1 MKEETEQK
9 IKEIKRSLCKIKKS
23 DSQIGTGFFCKIGDS
38 IINPFPNLLITS
50 SQVLGQND
58 IIPGKTINLILS
70 DGQKLD
76 INIDPSYKTY
86 TDINYDI
93 TIIQIKNKNIISLP
107 IDKQALDN
115 NNNNIN
121 NIYKD
126 KSVYLF
132 DFSDDSKKIY
142 SVGLIQK
149 IDQNYAIES
158 LCFNKRPSLGGPIV
172 SCSNN
177 QLIGIHRGSKNGLNW
192 KNGTF
197 IRGPIETFMPKN
209 NTINMQQA
217 NQNMISYQNQNQNQ
231 SQFMHNNQQ
240 IQIMNNNIN
249 YMNNSNYMNNNMNMI
264 QQNQYMSPYPNIN
277 NMPNNMGYYNNNN
290 YMNMNNIGINQYNQ
304 FQNNNNMNL
313 NNNINGQP
321 NKENNINIQN
331 QINQNIPLEKK
342 EKKDI
347 YEDMYPYIEGDKI
360 NIIFKIF
367 EHTEKKVKIPIS
379 FSNIELYDAADK
391 IKNPKLNEFT
401 DLNGIKLYLGKEEIN
416 KDDSGISLKNE
427 DIIVIKDNPANTN
440 KSINKS
446 KKKLNISFKHGLDE
460 ICKIIIPAELNIDN
474 LCMEFFSKNN
484 ILEDN
489 KDKFLFKFEGNY
501 IERNSENKLINYK
514 LRNHSTI
521 EIFIKDAKKKYHGK
535 EIKAKIIGEKNNLI
549 SSDFIAGSLQ
559 KIKDFYEEL
568 MGKIKNDKNEKL
580 PYYEKIVISNPSIN
594 EVEFK
599 IDNNKLN
606 DERTF
611 LSIGIRDDFTC
622 KVFKLR
628 NLMSYQKKN

>member
-23 DSQIGTGFFCKIGDS
+23 DGKIGTGFFCKIGDS

-86 TDINYDI
+86 TDINYDT

-107 IDKQALDN
+107 IDKQALN

-132 DFSDDSKKIY
+132 DFSNDSKKIY

-149 IDQNYAIES
+149 IDQDYAIES

-177 QLIGIHRGSKNGLNW
+177 HLIGIHRGSKNGLNW

-197 IRGPIETFMPKN
+197 IRGPIEAFMHKN
-209 NTINMQQA
+209 DTINMQQA
-217 NQNMISYQNQNQNQ
+217 NQNMISYHNQNQ
-231 SQFMHNNQQ
+231 FMYNNQQ
-240 IQIMNNNIN
+240 NQIMNNNIN

-264 QQNQYMSPYPNIN
+264 QQNLYMSPYPNIN
-277 NMPNNMGYYNNNN
+277 NMPNKMGYYNN
-290 YMNMNNIGINQYNQ
+290 YMNMNNNNIGINQYNQ
-304 FQNNNNMNL
+304 FQNNNNIIL
-313 NNNINGQP
+313 NNNINDLP

-331 QINQNIPLEKK
+331 QINQNIPLDKK

-347 YEDMYPYIEGDKI
+347 YEDMYPNIAGDKI

-367 EHTEKKVKIPIS
+367 EHTEKKVKIPTC

-401 DLNGIKLYLGKEEIN
+401 DLNRIKLYLGNEEIN
-416 KDDSGISLKNE
+416 YDNSGILLKNE
-427 DIIVIKDNPANTN
+427 DIIVIKDNLAYTN
-440 KSINKS
+440 KFIIKNKS

-460 ICKIIIPAELNIDN
+460 ICKVIIPAELTFDK

-484 ILEDN
+484 ILESN
-489 KDKFLFKFEGNY
+489 QDKFLFKFEGNY
-501 IERNSENKLINYK
+501 IDSNSKNKLINYK

-521 EIFIKDAKKKYHGK
+521 EIFIKDTKKRYHGK
-535 EIKAKIIGEKNNLI
+535 VIKAKIIDEKNNLI
-549 SSDFIAGSLQ
+549 YSDFIAGSLQ

-568 MGKIKNDKNEKL
+568 KGKIKNEKNEKNENL
-580 PYYEKIVISNPSIN
+580 PFYEKVVISNPSIN

-599 IDNNKLN
+599 IFKSKLN

-628 NLMSYQKKN
+628 NYMSN